1 MGFYVLIWNFFAIFP
16 FFFAK
21 LVEFILEKHIFIP
34 IVLEKTNI
42 SFLFSQ
48 K

>member
-1 MGFYVLIWNFFAIFP
+1 MGFYVLIWKFFA

-21 LVEFILEKHIFIP
+21 LVEFILEKHFFIP